1 MTVKRFSTNDE
12 IPTDGV
18 YYVFHEAHR
27 LIRSVMLLQG
37 DQFPR
42 CSQCLDAVSF
52 ELMLSV
58 SPADQYEPLHVFE
71 LPLAEEAQEPTA
83 L

>member
-1 MTVKRFSTNDE
+1 MAVKRFSTHDE

-18 YYVFHEAHR
+18 YYVYHVAHR
-27 LIRSVMLLQG
+27 LVRSVMLLQG
-37 DQFPR
+37 DRFPR

-58 SPADQYEPLHVFE
+58 SPAHQYEPLHVFE
-71 LPLAEEAQEPTA
+71 LPLAEEAQEPTS